1 MGAAGKLGKKV
12 GEPQG
17 EGGNHGERVK
27 GGRPQGEGRKEVKWR
42 EEARKAGF
50 KQPLNKPPSLS
61 AWLPV

>member
-27 GGRPQGEGRKEVKWR
+27 GGRPQGEGRK
-42 EEARKAGF
+42 
-50 KQPLNKPPSLS
+50 
-61 AWLPV
+61 